1 MEKLIGLVTA
11 NYSTKYPS
19 ALSETR
25 PVASVPYLG
34 RYRVVDFALSNM
46 ANAGIRTVG
55 LIMPYNYR
63 SLIDHVG
70 SGRDWNLARK
80 KGGLFILPGS
90 AFGTSRTGSRFLL
103 RDLEHNKVYL
113 KRSTADLV
121 ILSSASFVYNMDYNQ
136 LAAAHS
142 QSGADITVVTKSATE
157 KDVDVT
163 GFVVEDGRV
172 HGIRHGVAFGDEAF
186 LDCFVVRREFL
197 LSLLD
202 WYEQNDYLDLFEAL
216 SGDYGRVDVRTYR
229 FGGYAEP
236 IFNKDAYFRSN
247 MQMLDPK
254 ILAELFPAGRPIM
267 TKAHD
272 NAPAKFESGSHV
284 SNSAVSGSCRIY
296 GTVTNS
302 ILGRSVVV
310 ESGATV
316 NNSIVMQSCV
326 IKSGARVEN
335 AIVDRNNVVPAGTE
349 LRGTPDDL
357 FIKEKAAD

>member
-1 MEKLIGLVTA
+1 MEKLIGLITA

-70 SGRDWNLARK
+70 SGRDWNLSRK

-136 LAAAHS
+136 LAAVHS

-163 GFVVEDGRV
+163 GFVVDDGRV
-172 HGIRHGVAFGDEAF
+172 HGIRHGVSFGDEAF

-197 LSLLD
+197 LNLLD

-229 FGGYAEP
+229 FDGYAEP
-236 IFNKDAYFRSN
+236 IFNKYAYFRSN

-254 ILAELFPAGRPIM
+254 VTAELFPAERPIM